1 MKPDTIIKLYEDVK
15 SAALDSG
22 LVEEVVL
29 ATNEDQIAKKV
40 EDMQY
45 RTLFLVA
52 DSADIMTE
60 DDTVSF
66 TAVVL
71 DKSSSEEADYLY
83 SVNDGVSVFKEIY
96 DYTNYADGHNVG
108 IGTLDIGSVLDSGKL
123 LVSITT
129 VITFYVTYLPN
140 IKKIYAVNI

>member
-1 MKPDTIIKLYEDVK
+1 MKPSTIVKIYDDIKK
-15 SAALDSG
+15 AALDSG
-22 LVEEVVL
+22 LIEEVML
-29 ATNEDQIAKKV
+29 ATNEDQLAKRI

-45 RTLFLVA
+45 RTLFLVVDA
-52 DSADIMTE
+52 ANIMTE

-71 DKSSSEEADYLY
+71 DKSSQDEADYLY

-96 DYTNYADGHNVG
+96 DYVNYADGHNAE

-123 LVSITT
+123 LVSVTT
-129 VITFYVTYLPN
+129 TITFYVTYLPN